1 VSAQEENKVI
11 EVDVRGYSCPIPV
24 VRTKKAIEENPGQPL
39 TVLVETAASKE
50 NVSRLAQ
57 GKGYSVKVE
66 DLKDGFKLVLDPPKK
81 YNLNLGHSILFRI

>member
-1 VSAQEENKVI
+1 MI

-24 VRTKKAIEENPGQPL
+24 VRIKKAIEENPGQPL
-39 TVLVETAASKE
+39 TVLVETATSKE

-57 GKGYSVKVE
+57 SKRYSVKVE

-81 YNLNLGHSILFRI
+81 